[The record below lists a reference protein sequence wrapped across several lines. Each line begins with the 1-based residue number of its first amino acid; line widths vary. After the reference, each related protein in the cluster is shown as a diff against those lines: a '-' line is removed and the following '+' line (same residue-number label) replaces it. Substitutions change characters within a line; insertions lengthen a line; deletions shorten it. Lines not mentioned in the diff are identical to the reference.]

1 MKVLIISPSKGLYDS
16 QSDGYNGVGWVASL
30 QQYLEKE
37 QDIELAMA
45 FVTPAPLQKEKRG
58 NTMYYP
64 IHIPDRSGLK
74 KLYYY
79 WQGYKKDVFDKSIV
93 ILLKEVIE
101 DFTPDII
108 HIFGTES
115 NLGYIIGETDV
126 PCVVHIQGI
135 LSTVLNVYFPL
146 GLNVK
151 SFVTPTNIREY
162 WFRNGIVFNYNRM
175 VLAAEREKAFIRKS
189 KYIIGRTEFD
199 KQFSR
204 LYNSDIKYFHVD
216 EILRD
221 EFYKCAKWNFREGKL
236 RLVSTLSPTIYKGVD
251 IVLKTASILK
261 ECNVDFEWTII
272 GINKKNSIVS
282 KIERYNNLFA
292 EDLSVSF
299 AGIRTAQEIVGIL
312 QESTIYVHPS
322 YIDNSPNS
330 LCEAQ
335 YIGMPTIAT
344 NVGGIPT
351 MMNFNYE
358 YMVSPVNPYSL
369 AVKILDLF
377 SQITSGR
384 YVNGLEEIACKR
396 HNPEKIMR
404 ELKDVYST
412 IISEHKKCN
421 ERRV

>member
-101 DFTPDII
+101 DFSPDII

-236 RLVSTLSPTIYKGVD
+236 KIVSTLSPTIYKGID

-261 ECNVDFEWTII
+261 ECDVDFEWTII

-282 KIERYNNLFA
+282 KIERYNNLLA

-299 AGIRTAQEIVGIL
+299 AGIRTAQEIVAIL

-351 MMNFNYE
+351 IMNYQEEFME
-358 YMVSPVNPYSL
+358 SPIVPHSL
-369 AVKILDLF
+369 ASKIISLHQKIIRGEYESTLNHLAI
-377 SQITSGR
+377 Q
-384 YVNGLEEIACKR
+384 R
-396 HNPEKIMR
+396 HNPFIIIKK
-404 ELKDVYST
+404 LKDVYSK
-412 IISEHKKCN
+412 ILSSVCE
-421 ERRV
+421 

>member
-1 MKVLIISPSKGLYDS
+1 MKVLILSPTKGLYDS

-101 DFTPDII
+101 DFSPDII

-236 RLVSTLSPTIYKGVD
+236 KLVSTLSPTIYKGID

-261 ECNVDFEWTII
+261 ECDVDFEWTII

-282 KIERYNNLFA
+282 KIERYNNLLA

-299 AGIRTAQEIVGIL
+299 AGIRTAQEIVAIL

-351 MMNFNYE
+351 IMNYQEEFME
-358 YMVSPVNPYSL
+358 SPIVPHSL
-369 AVKILDLF
+369 ASKIISLHQKIIRGEYESTLNHLAI
-377 SQITSGR
+377 Q
-384 YVNGLEEIACKR
+384 R
-396 HNPEKIMR
+396 HNPFVIIKK
-404 ELKDVYST
+404 LKDVYSK
-412 IISEHKKCN
+412 ILSSVCE
-421 ERRV
+421 

>member
-101 DFTPDII
+101 DFSPDII

-236 RLVSTLSPTIYKGVD
+236 KIVSTLSPTIYKGID

-261 ECNVDFEWTII
+261 ECDVDFEWTII

-282 KIERYNNLFA
+282 KIERYNNLLA

-299 AGIRTAQEIVGIL
+299 AGIRTAQEIVAIL

-351 MMNFNYE
+351 IMNYQEEFME
-358 YMVSPVNPYSL
+358 SPIVPHSL
-369 AVKILDLF
+369 ASKIISLHQKIIRGEYESTLNHLAI
-377 SQITSGR
+377 Q
-384 YVNGLEEIACKR
+384 R
-396 HNPEKIMR
+396 HNPFVIIKK
-404 ELKDVYST
+404 LKDVYSK
-412 IISEHKKCN
+412 ILSSVCE
-421 ERRV
+421 

>member
-101 DFTPDII
+101 DFSPDII

-135 LSTVLNVYFPL
+135 LSSVVDVYYPPGFN
-146 GLNVK
+146 GKNFK
-151 SFVTPTNIREY
+151 SIKYLREY
-162 WFRNGIVFNYNRM
+162 WLRNGIVFNYQRM
-175 VLAAEREKAFIRKS
+175 RCAAKREREFLS
-189 KYIIGRTEFD
+189 TTNYFIGRTEWD
-199 KQFSR
+199 KQLST
-204 LYNSDIKYFHVD
+204 LYNPKASYYHVD
-216 EILRD
+216 EILRPY
-221 EFYKCAKWNFREGKL
+221 FYEAKKWQNPQSKKIIL
-236 RLVSTLSPTIYKGVD
+236 LSTISSNTYKGLD
-251 IVLKTASILK
+251 LILKTASILK
-261 ECNVDFEWTII
+261 SLDIDFRWKVI
-272 GINKKNSIVS
+272 GINNNYFTRIIEKKLQIFHDAVNIN
-282 KIERYNNLFA
+282 YL
-292 EDLSVSF
+292 
-299 AGIRTAQEIVGIL
+299 GIKDVEEIICSL
-312 QESTIYVHPS
+312 QQATMYIHPS
-322 YIDNSPNS
+322 HIDNSPNS

-335 YIGMPTIAT
+335 YLGLPCIAT
-344 NVGGIPT
+344 NVGG
-351 MMNFNYE
+351 
-358 YMVSPVNPYSL
+358 V
-369 AVKILDLF
+369 
-377 SQITSGR
+377 
-384 YVNGLEEIACKR
+384 
-396 HNPEKIMR
+396 
-404 ELKDVYST
+404 ST
-412 IISEHKKCN
+412 IMYNNTEYLIPANDAYLLASKIITLQSTLSKRIDVTVNHERVIERHSPKRVICSLKEAYAEILKKHTEN
-421 ERRV
+421 K

>member
-1 MKVLIISPSKGLYDS
+1 MKLLIISPSKGLYDS
-16 QSDGYNGVGWVASL
+16 QSSGYNGVGWVASL

-101 DFTPDII
+101 DFSPDII

-236 RLVSTLSPTIYKGVD
+236 RLVSTLSPTIYKGID

-261 ECNVDFEWTII
+261 ECDLDFEWTII

-351 MMNFNYE
+351 IMNYQEEFME
-358 YMVSPVNPYSL
+358 SPIVPHSL
-369 AVKILDLF
+369 ASKIISLHQKIIRGEYESTLNHLAI
-377 SQITSGR
+377 Q
-384 YVNGLEEIACKR
+384 R
-396 HNPEKIMR
+396 HNPFIIIKK
-404 ELKDVYST
+404 LKDVYSK
-412 IISEHKKCN
+412 ILSSVCE
-421 ERRV
+421 

>member
-1 MKVLIISPSKGLYDS
+1 MKVLILSPTKGLYDS

-30 QQYLEKE
+30 QQYIEKE

-101 DFTPDII
+101 DFSPDII

-236 RLVSTLSPTIYKGVD
+236 KLVSTLSPTIYKGID

-261 ECNVDFEWTII
+261 ECDVDFEWTII

-299 AGIRTAQEIVGIL
+299 AGIRTAQEIVAIL

-351 MMNFNYE
+351 IMNYQEEFME
-358 YMVSPVNPYSL
+358 SPIVPHSL
-369 AVKILDLF
+369 ASKIISLHQKIIRGEYESTLNHLAI
-377 SQITSGR
+377 Q
-384 YVNGLEEIACKR
+384 R
-396 HNPEKIMR
+396 HNPFIIIKK
-404 ELKDVYST
+404 LKDVYSK
-412 IISEHKKCN
+412 ILSSVCE
-421 ERRV
+421 

>member
-1 MKVLIISPSKGLYDS
+1 MKVLILSLTKGLYDS

-101 DFTPDII
+101 DFSPDII

-236 RLVSTLSPTIYKGVD
+236 KLVSTLSPTIYKGID

-261 ECNVDFEWTII
+261 ECDVDFEWTII

-282 KIERYNNLFA
+282 KIERYNNLLA

-299 AGIRTAQEIVGIL
+299 AGIRTAQEIVAIL

-351 MMNFNYE
+351 IMNYQEEFME
-358 YMVSPVNPYSL
+358 SPIVPHSL
-369 AVKILDLF
+369 ASKIISLHQKIIRGEYESTLNHLAI
-377 SQITSGR
+377 Q
-384 YVNGLEEIACKR
+384 R
-396 HNPEKIMR
+396 HNPFVIIKK
-404 ELKDVYST
+404 LKDVYSK
-412 IISEHKKCN
+412 ILSSVCE
-421 ERRV
+421 

>member
-1 MKVLIISPSKGLYDS
+1 MKVLILSPTKGLYDS
-16 QSDGYNGVGWVASL
+16 QTSGYNGVGWVASL
-30 QQYLEKE
+30 QYYLERE
-37 QDIELAMA
+37 SDIELAMA
-45 FVTPAPLQKEKRG
+45 FVSHVELPKEKRG
-58 NTMYYP
+58 NTIYYP
-64 IHIPDRSGLK
+64 LFIPKRTGLS

-79 WQGYKKDVFDKSIV
+79 WHGYKKDVFDDSIKNPIQNV
-93 ILLKEVIE
+93 IN
-101 DFTPDII
+101 DFSPDII

-236 RLVSTLSPTIYKGVD
+236 KLVSTLSPTIYKGID

-261 ECNVDFEWTII
+261 ECDVDFEWTII

-299 AGIRTAQEIVGIL
+299 AGIRTAQEIVAIL

-351 MMNFNYE
+351 IMNYQEEFME
-358 YMVSPVNPYSL
+358 SPIVPHSL
-369 AVKILDLF
+369 ASKIISLHKKIIRGEYESTLNHLAI
-377 SQITSGR
+377 Q
-384 YVNGLEEIACKR
+384 R
-396 HNPEKIMR
+396 HNPFIIIKK
-404 ELKDVYST
+404 LKDVYSK
-412 IISEHKKCN
+412 ILSSVCE
-421 ERRV
+421 

>member
-37 QDIELAMA
+37 QDIELAMT

-101 DFTPDII
+101 DFSPDII

-115 NLGYIIGETDV
+115 NLGHIIGETDV

-175 VLAAEREKAFIRKS
+175 VLAAEREKAFIHKS

-221 EFYKCAKWNFREGKL
+221 EFYKCDKWNFREGKL
-236 RLVSTLSPTIYKGVD
+236 KLVSTLSPTIYKGID

-261 ECNVDFEWTII
+261 ECDVDFEWTII

-351 MMNFNYE
+351 IMNYQEEFME
-358 YMVSPVNPYSL
+358 SPIVPHSL
-369 AVKILDLF
+369 ASKIISLHKKIIRGEYESTLNHLAI
-377 SQITSGR
+377 Q
-384 YVNGLEEIACKR
+384 R
-396 HNPEKIMR
+396 HNPFVIIKK
-404 ELKDVYST
+404 LKDVYSK
-412 IISEHKKCN
+412 ILSSVCE
-421 ERRV
+421 

>member
-101 DFTPDII
+101 DFSPDII

-236 RLVSTLSPTIYKGVD
+236 KIVSTLSPTIYKGID

-261 ECNVDFEWTII
+261 ECDVDFEWTII
-272 GINKKNSIVS
+272 GINKINSIVS
-282 KIERYNNLFA
+282 KIERYNNLLA

-299 AGIRTAQEIVGIL
+299 AGIRTAQEIVAIL

-351 MMNFNYE
+351 IMNYQEEFME
-358 YMVSPVNPYSL
+358 SPIVPHSL
-369 AVKILDLF
+369 ASKIISLHQKIIRGEYESTLNHLAI
-377 SQITSGR
+377 Q
-384 YVNGLEEIACKR
+384 R
-396 HNPEKIMR
+396 HNPFVIIKK
-404 ELKDVYST
+404 LKDVYSK
-412 IISEHKKCN
+412 ILSSVCE
-421 ERRV
+421 

>member
-1 MKVLIISPSKGLYDS
+1 MKVLILSPTKGLYDS

-236 RLVSTLSPTIYKGVD
+236 KLVSTLSPTIYKGID

-261 ECNVDFEWTII
+261 ECDVDFEWTII

-282 KIERYNNLFA
+282 KIERYNNLLA

-299 AGIRTAQEIVGIL
+299 AGIRTAQEIVAIL

-351 MMNFNYE
+351 IMNYQEEFME
-358 YMVSPVNPYSL
+358 SPIVPHSL
-369 AVKILDLF
+369 ASKIISLHQKIIRGEYESTLNHLAI
-377 SQITSGR
+377 Q
-384 YVNGLEEIACKR
+384 R
-396 HNPEKIMR
+396 HNPFIIIKK
-404 ELKDVYST
+404 LKDVYSK
-412 IISEHKKCN
+412 ILSSVCE
-421 ERRV
+421 